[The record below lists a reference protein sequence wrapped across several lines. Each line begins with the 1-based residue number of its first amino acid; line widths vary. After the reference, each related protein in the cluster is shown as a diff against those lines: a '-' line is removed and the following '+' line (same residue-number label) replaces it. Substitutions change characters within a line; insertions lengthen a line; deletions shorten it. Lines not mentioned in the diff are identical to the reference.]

1 MDILKFNEPVSR
13 KVNEIIEWIN
23 FEEDKKKKVLE
34 ALNNNCEP
42 ECPFCEAPVETP
54 NLEA

>member
-1 MDILKFNEPVSR
+1 MEILQFNEPVSR

-42 ECPFCEAPVETP
+42 ECPFCETPVETP